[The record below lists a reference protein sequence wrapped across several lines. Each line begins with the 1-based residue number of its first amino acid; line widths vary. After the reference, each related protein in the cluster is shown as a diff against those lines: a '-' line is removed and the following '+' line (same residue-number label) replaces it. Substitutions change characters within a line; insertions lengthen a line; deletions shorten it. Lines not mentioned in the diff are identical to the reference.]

1 MLKSSDVIKLTK
13 VKFSYASGAIFEN
26 LSVGF
31 PKAKV
36 TAVMGGSGSGKTTIL
51 KLIGGQIKPKS
62 GDVSYC
68 SENINQLNYD
78 QLFQFRRKLGMLF
91 QFGALFTDLNV
102 FDNVAF
108 PLREQSS
115 LPEVAIRD
123 LVLLKLHTVGL
134 RGASK
139 LMPSELSGGM
149 ARRVALARAIALDP
163 EVMLYDEPFTGL
175 DPISTAITGDLIR
188 RLNNALGITSIFV
201 THDIKA
207 SFKVADEVVLLSRG
221 QVTARGTPRELIESQ
236 DPFVRQFVGGEVD
249 GPVPFHVASENIA
262 NDLGIPISKWLK
274 NDC

>member
-108 PLREQSS
+108 PLREQS
-115 LPEVAIRD
+115 
-123 LVLLKLHTVGL
+123 
-134 RGASK
+134 
-139 LMPSELSGGM
+139 
-149 ARRVALARAIALDP
+149 
-163 EVMLYDEPFTGL
+163 
-175 DPISTAITGDLIR
+175 
-188 RLNNALGITSIFV
+188 
-201 THDIKA
+201 
-207 SFKVADEVVLLSRG
+207 
-221 QVTARGTPRELIESQ
+221 
-236 DPFVRQFVGGEVD
+236 
-249 GPVPFHVASENIA
+249 
-262 NDLGIPISKWLK
+262 
-274 NDC
+274 